1 MSTPSSVSM
10 SPALRADI
18 ERWFARRGVP
28 QLIEGYSSEP
38 AMDARATPLLAG
50 WLILGTIRDWGTNPE
65 WTAAANAL
73 GIAATL
79 AWMAVAW
86 ALVRRARGRPA
97 WARQAR
103 FDVIDIATMALLP
116 AVPAALIDGS
126 AREAVT
132 AALGAL
138 TGIGV
143 VYVIVGF
150 GVIEIGIWALVR
162 LWQQLTYLV
171 GLVARTLPILLII
184 VVFLLFASEIWEVA
198 HALSTVELAVVLLLL
213 LLLAGLFVGTAF
225 QRELREIEA
234 DPDPNWP
241 LAQAHGTP
249 VEPLVNSNGADRI
262 DLPRLSWLQR
272 GNLTLLVVVPTL
284 LQATF
289 VAVVVML
296 VLAVFAAFIIPIPV
310 LDAWIGEPP
319 RTLVTVELL
328 GEARA
333 VTAEL
338 LIVCA
343 LLGGIVGLYF
353 SGLAISDP
361 AYRSERFDRDVAGV
375 RELIAARAIYVH
387 ALRAATP
394 A

>member
-1 MSTPSSVSM
+1 MSKASSVSM

-18 ERWFARRGVP
+18 EGWFARRGVP

-50 WLILGTIRDWGTNPE
+50 WLILGTVRDWGTNPD

-73 GIAATL
+73 GIATTL
-79 AWMAVAW
+79 TWMAVVW
-86 ALVRRARGRPA
+86 VLVRRVRGRPA
-97 WARQAR
+97 WMRQAT
-103 FDVIDIATMALLP
+103 FDVVDIATMALLP

-132 AALGAL
+132 SALGAL

-150 GVIEIGIWALVR
+150 GMIEIGVWALVR

-184 VVFLLFASEIWEVA
+184 VVFLLFTSEIWEVA
-198 HALSTVELAVVLLLL
+198 HALSPEELAVVLVLL

-225 QRELREIEA
+225 RGELRQIEA
-234 DPDPNWP
+234 DPDPTWP
-241 LAQAHGTP
+241 LTQTHGTP
-249 VEPLVNSNGADRI
+249 VEPLAKSIGSDRI
-262 DLPRLSWLQR
+262 DVPRLSWLQR
-272 GNLTLLVVVPTL
+272 GNLTLLVVVPTV

-289 VAVVVML
+289 LAVVVMV
-296 VLAVFAAFIIPIPV
+296 VLTLFAAFIIPMPV
-310 LDAWIGEPP
+310 LGAWIGEPP
-319 RTLVTVELL
+319 RTLVTVDFL

-333 VTAEL
+333 LTAEML
-338 LIVCA
+338 MVCA

-375 RELIAARAIYVH
+375 RELIAARAIYLH
-387 ALRAATP
+387 ALRAAAP

>member
-10 SPALRADI
+10 SPALRADV

-50 WLILGTIRDWGTNPE
+50 WLILGTIRDWGTNPD

-79 AWMAVAW
+79 TWMAVAW
-86 ALVRRARGRPA
+86 VLVRRVRGRPA
-97 WARQAR
+97 WTRQAT
-103 FDVIDIATMALLP
+103 FDVLDIATMALLP
-116 AVPAALIDGS
+116 AAPAAFIDGS

-132 AALGAL
+132 SALGAL

-150 GVIEIGIWALVR
+150 GVIEIGIWAVVR

-184 VVFLLFASEIWEVA
+184 VVFLLFASELWQVA
-198 HALSTVELAVVLLLL
+198 HAVSTEELAVVLLLL
-213 LLLAGLFVGTAF
+213 ILLAGLFVGTAF
-225 QRELREIEA
+225 RGELRQIEA

-241 LAQAHGTP
+241 LTQAHGTP
-249 VEPLVNSNGADRI
+249 VEALAKRNGADRI
-262 DLPRLSWLQR
+262 DVPRLNWLQR
-272 GNLTLLVVVPTL
+272 GNLTLLVVVPTV

-289 VAVVVML
+289 VAVVVMV
-296 VLAVFAAFIIPIPV
+296 VLAVFAAFIIPMPV

-333 VTAEL
+333 LTAEM

-387 ALRAATP
+387 ALRAAAP

>member
-79 AWMAVAW
+79 TWMAVAW

-97 WARQAR
+97 LERQAT
-103 FDVIDIATMALLP
+103 FDLVDIATLALLP
-116 AVPAALIDGS
+116 ALPAALIDGS

-132 AALGAL
+132 SALGAL

-198 HALSTVELAVVLLLL
+198 HALSPWELAVVLLLL

-225 QRELREIEA
+225 RRELRLIEA

-249 VEPLVNSNGADRI
+249 VEPLANSNGADRI
-262 DLPRLSWLQR
+262 DVPRLNWLQR
-272 GNLTLLVVVPTL
+272 GNLTLLVVVPTV

-289 VAVVVML
+289 VAVVVMA

-319 RTLVTVELL
+319 RTLVTVEPL

-333 VTAEL
+333 LTEEV

-387 ALRAATP
+387 ALRAAAP